1 MRLGSGVAMALAVAG
16 SCISDLTP
24 SRGTPICCRCMPK
37 NKKKKKRSQNIKIWE
52 VFRVHNARNEKA
64 CSANNIK
71 CVEGKSFD

>member
-37 NKKKKKRSQNIKIWE
+37 NKKKKKKESEHKDL
-52 VFRVHNARNEKA
+52 
-64 CSANNIK
+64 
-71 CVEGKSFD
+71 GSFQGP